1 VRLSPPF
8 QAVGEQ
14 LGIELPGGRA
24 LFTTRR
30 GGVSRGPFASLNL
43 GLTTLRLVRAP
54 LPDPGAEADDP
65 LAVTANRRT
74 VATLVGIPA
83 ARFAHGRQVHG
94 TSVARVVEPPSGAWE
109 GPTTGAAAEADGQ
122 ATALRDVAPVVLV
135 ADCLPVALVAE
146 GAVAMVHAGWRGL
159 AGGVIAEGVGAL
171 RDLGAEGPV
180 AAAIGPGAGR
190 CCYEVGEEVH
200 RVFAHH
206 GPAVRDGRRLD
217 LKLIAAREL
226 RDAGVQ
232 DLHDSGLC
240 TLCEPSLF
248 FSHRR
253 DRGLTGRQA
262 GVAWRS

>member
-1 VRLSPPF
+1 VNLSPPF
-8 QAVGEQ
+8 HAVGEH

-30 GGVSRGPFASLNL
+30 GGSSLGPFASLNL
-43 GLTTLRLVRAP
+43 GLYPP
-54 LPDPGAEADDP
+54 LPEPGSERDDRVR
-65 LAVTANRRT
+65 VTANRRQ

-83 ARFAHGRQVHG
+83 SRFAHGRQVHG
-94 TSVARVVEPPSGAWE
+94 TTVARVVEPPRGAWE
-109 GPTTGAAAEADGQ
+109 AATRAPVTADGQ
-122 ATALRDVAPVVLV
+122 ATALEDVAPIVLV
-135 ADCLPVALVAE
+135 ADCLPVALVAQ

-159 AGGVIAEGVGAL
+159 AGGVIADGIAAL
-171 RDLGAEGPV
+171 RELGARGPV
-180 AAAIGPGAGR
+180 AAAVGPGAGR

-206 GPAVRDGRRLD
+206 GPAVREDHRLD

-226 RDAGVQ
+226 HDAGVQ
-232 DLHDSGLC
+232 DVHDSGLC